1 MSGPTLDPAGLS
13 HAVVFPAL
21 EEECCVPVPV
31 KRDEEQEV
39 TIHNSRILDGDSEAT
54 TCSKIEIRRFPIGEC
69 VAAHAL
75 DAGRRTTRNVD
86 GEVCVWNSQCMG

>member
-31 KRDEEQEV
+31 KLNEGHEL
-39 TIHNSRILDGDSEAT
+39 TIHNSRVLCRDSEGYDVF
-54 TCSKIEIRRFPIGEC
+54 EY
-69 VAAHAL
+69 
-75 DAGRRTTRNVD
+75 
-86 GEVCVWNSQCMG
+86 

>member
-21 EEECCVPVPV
+21 EEGCCVPVPV

-39 TIHNSRILDGDSEAT
+39 TIHNSRILYRNSEGYDVF
-54 TCSKIEIRRFPIGEC
+54 EDRNPEVPDRRVHHCPC
-69 VAAHAL
+69 L
-75 DAGRRTTRNVD
+75 GRRPEND
-86 GEVCVWNSQCMG
+86 SKC

>member
-1 MSGPTLDPAGLS
+1 MSWPTLDPAGLS

-39 TIHNSRILDGDSEAT
+39 TIHNSRILYQDSEGDDVFEDR
-54 TCSKIEIRRFPIGEC
+54 SPEVPDRRVHRRPC
-69 VAAHAL
+69 L
-75 DAGRRTTRNVD
+75 GRRPEND
-86 GEVCVWNSQCMG
+86 SKC

>member
-31 KRDEEQEV
+31 KRNEEQEV
-39 TIHNSRILDGDSEAT
+39 TIHNSRIPYRDSEGYDVFEDR
-54 TCSKIEIRRFPIGEC
+54 SPEVPDRRVHCRPVARAQAGEGLEMLM
-69 VAAHAL
+69 VRY
-75 DAGRRTTRNVD
+75 GY
-86 GEVCVWNSQCMG
+86 